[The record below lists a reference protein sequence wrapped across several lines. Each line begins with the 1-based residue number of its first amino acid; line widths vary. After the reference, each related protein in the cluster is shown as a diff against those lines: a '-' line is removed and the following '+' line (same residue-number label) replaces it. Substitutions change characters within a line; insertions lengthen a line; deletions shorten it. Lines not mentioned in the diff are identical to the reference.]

1 MNMESSFTFFS
12 ITSLESIVDSI
23 SLGSNIGSNTSSM
36 LDITPAKSVFFS
48 ITSYM
53 KMKMN
58 TPFLFSITS
67 NMQMNMN
74 TSFFLSIT
82 SHMNMNM
89 EAPCIFFGITSLESI
104 VDSISLGSNIG
115 SNTCSMLDITPAK
128 SVFFNITS
136 YMNMNM
142 ETPFIFFSIT
152 SHMNMNMKTSFLFL
166 SIISL
171 DSTGDS
177 LTDFFF
183 ISITAYMNMYMK
195 SPFIFFSIT
204 SLESVVDSISL
215 GSNIG
220 SNTCSMLDITPAK
233 SVFFSITSYM
243 KMNMETSFTF
253 FG

>member
-58 TPFLFSITS
+58 TPFLFGITS
-67 NMQMNMN
+67 N
-74 TSFFLSIT
+74 
-82 SHMNMNM
+82 MNMNM
-89 EAPCIFFGITSLESI
+89 EAPFIFFGITSLESI

-136 YMNMNM
+136 YMKMNM

-177 LTDFFF
+177 LIDFFF
-183 ISITAYMNMYMK
+183 ISITAYMNMYME